1 MVICVAVVVESVVA
15 PVTLSVPPTVVLPVR
30 VEAPLTLSD
39 ELSVVA
45 PVAESVPPILAL
57 PVVESDERVVA
68 PVTAR
73 VPELV

>member
-1 MVICVAVVVESVVA
+1 MVDA
-15 PVTLSVPPTVVLPVR
+15 LVR
-30 VEAPLTLSD
+30 VDS
-39 ELSVVA
+39 
-45 PVAESVPPILAL
+45 PVAESVPPTLAL